1 MSMIEAKAAAVRD
14 EVVPA
19 LGPVA
24 QFDPAMIALI
34 VQVVTAVIKMIQD
47 CKKQP
52 ADVPEIAKDPG
63 LFGRMRLRRAIRR
76 ALDTG
81 DSEGTT
87 VGVIEDAVL
96 NVGAATTAEEAAM
109 MFAEV

>member
-1 MSMIEAKAAAVRD
+1 MSMIETKAAAVRD

-24 QFDPAMIALI
+24 QFDPAMIAVI
-34 VQVVTAVIKMIQD
+34 VEVVVAVIKMIRD

-52 ADVPEIAKDPG
+52 ADVAGIAEAPG
-63 LFGRMRLRRAIRR
+63 LFGRLRLRRAIRR
-76 ALDTG
+76 SLGAG
-81 DSEGTT
+81 DEEFVA

-96 NVGAATTAEEAAM
+96 KVGAATTAEEAAM